1 LRVADKKAGNFAFA
15 GIVGSPAAAKQ
26 QAGTACPHVAAHAG
40 HARRRRLLSTLVPND
55 DCTKISDYLTIDAVA
70 AVRLGSATM
79 YPRSTSR
86 AAALLAALCGLLGSS
101 WHGTAIARDAGSWPT
116 NAWETS
122 APEAQGMDSNALADL
137 VKFGGS
143 EKMDS
148 LLVTRH
154 GRIVAEAYYAP
165 FRSGHKHRINS
176 VTKAVTGTLI
186 AIALRDGLLDS
197 LDRRV
202 LEFFPGR
209 IIANLDDNKQAMT
222 IRHLLN
228 MTSGLEWKER
238 LDDSVPET
246 FLAMEQSADWQ
257 QFILDQP
264 MAQPPGTAFEYNSGN
279 SHLLSAIVNRLTGE
293 RALNYARAQ
302 LFGPLGITDLFWRR
316 DPQGISTGG
325 AGLYLQPRDMAKI
338 GYLYLRN
345 GMWDGRQIVP
355 PAWIDAVNHA
365 SVDMR
370 LPGLRYANQFWVLP
384 DKHVYMAVGFHR
396 QLILVMPD
404 LDIVAIATGTR
415 NYPSARLIDG
425 LAGAAKSTGPLPENT
440 AARSALDLSIAE
452 AATERP
458 SPVGPVPETAKQ
470 VSGKVYAFAPNVLNL
485 RTLALN
491 LSDVDP
497 SFVFVGSPSSS
508 TTTNYGNSGPL
519 GLDGTYRTGGRAR
532 FGVNAA
538 KGNWQDENTFVLDLH
553 TLGNDDAQKFT
564 LTFEGANVDLQFQ
577 NAFGWKVR
585 VQGTAQQVTDDKP

>member
-1 LRVADKKAGNFAFA
+1 MAEDSV
-15 GIVGSPAAAKQ
+15 
-26 QAGTACPHVAAHAG
+26 
-40 HARRRRLLSTLVPND
+40 
-55 DCTKISDYLTIDAVA
+55 
-70 AVRLGSATM
+70 
-79 YPRSTSR
+79 
-86 AAALLAALCGLLGSS
+86 
-101 WHGTAIARDAGSWPT
+101 SWPT
-116 NAWETS
+116 KAWETS
-122 APEAQGMDSNALADL
+122 LPEQQGMDSNALADL
-137 VKFGGS
+137 VKFGAS

-176 VTKAVTGTLI
+176 ATKAVVGTLI

-202 LEFFPGR
+202 LEFFPAR
-209 IIANLDDNKQAMT
+209 TIANLDDNKQATT

-228 MTSGLEWKER
+228 MTSGFEWTER
-238 LDDSVPET
+238 LDDSVPVS
-246 FLAMEQSADWQ
+246 FLAMEESPDWQ

-264 MAQPPGTAFEYNSGN
+264 MAQPPGAGFEYNSGN
-279 SHLLSAIVNRLTGE
+279 SHLLSAIVNRLTG
-293 RALNYARAQ
+293 RSALDYAKAQ
-302 LFGPLGITDLFWRR
+302 LFGPLGITDVFWRR
-316 DPQGISTGG
+316 DPQGISAGG

-345 GMWDGRQIVP
+345 GTWDGREIVP

-384 DKHVYMAVGFHR
+384 DRHVYMAVGFHR
-396 QLILVMPD
+396 QLIVVMPD
-404 LDIVAIATGTR
+404 LDVVAVATGTR
-415 NYPSARLIDG
+415 HYPSARLIDG
-425 LAGAAKSTGPLPENT
+425 ITDAVKSSAPLPENA
-440 AARSALDLSIAE
+440 AARAALDLSIAD

-491 LSDVDP
+491 LSGADP
-497 SFVFVGSPSSS
+497 SFEFVSSPSSS
-508 TTTNYGNSGPL
+508 TTRNYGNSGPL

-538 KGNWQDENTFVLDLH
+538 KGSWQDEKTFVLDLQ
-553 TLGNDDAQKFT
+553 TLGNDDARKFT
-564 LTFEGANVDLQFQ
+564 FTFEGPNVDLQFQ
-577 NAFGWKVR
+577 NAFGWKTR
-585 VQGTAQQVTDDKP
+585 LQGTTQQTTEAKP

>member
-1 LRVADKKAGNFAFA
+1 
-15 GIVGSPAAAKQ
+15 
-26 QAGTACPHVAAHAG
+26 
-40 HARRRRLLSTLVPND
+40 
-55 DCTKISDYLTIDAVA
+55 
-70 AVRLGSATM
+70 M
-79 YPRSTSR
+79 
-86 AAALLAALCGLLGSS
+86 
-101 WHGTAIARDAGSWPT
+101 
-116 NAWETS
+116 
-122 APEAQGMDSNALADL
+122 
-137 VKFGGS
+137 
-143 EKMDS
+143 
-148 LLVTRH
+148 
-154 GRIVAEAYYAP
+154 
-165 FRSGHKHRINS
+165 
-176 VTKAVTGTLI
+176 TGTLI

-209 IIANLDDNKQAMT
+209 TIANLDDNKQAMT

-279 SHLLSAIVNRLTGE
+279 SHLLSAIINRLTGE
-293 RALNYARAQ
+293 RALVYAREQ
-302 LFGPLGITDLFWRR
+302 LFGPLGIADVFWRR

-345 GMWDGRQIVP
+345 GMWEGRQIVP

-384 DKHVYMAVGFHR
+384 DKHVYAAVGFHR
-396 QLILVMPD
+396 QLIVVMPD
-404 LDIVAIATGTR
+404 LDIVAVATGTR

-425 LAGAAKSTGPLPENT
+425 ITGAVKSNQPLPENA
-440 AARSALDLSIAE
+440 AARSALDLSIAD

-470 VSGKVYAFAPNVLNL
+470 VSGKVYAFAPNALNL

-491 LSDVDP
+491 LNGANP
-497 SFVFVGSPSSS
+497 SFEFVSSPSIPQRQTMAIADRSASTAPIASAGAPDLASMPPREAGRTKRPSCSTCRRWVMTMRENLRSPSKARMSICSS
-508 TTTNYGNSGPL
+508 RTSSG
-519 GLDGTYRTGGRAR
+519 GKSRSRAR
-532 FGVNAA
+532 PNRSPKTNRDSVESGLAFLLRAAGVSRH
-538 KGNWQDENTFVLDLH
+538 FH
-553 TLGNDDAQKFT
+553 SS
-564 LTFEGANVDLQFQ
+564 
-577 NAFGWKVR
+577 
-585 VQGTAQQVTDDKP
+585 PP

>member
-1 LRVADKKAGNFAFA
+1 MVRR
-15 GIVGSPAAAKQ
+15 SAAK
-26 QAGTACPHVAAHAG
+26 
-40 HARRRRLLSTLVPND
+40 
-55 DCTKISDYLTIDAVA
+55 
-70 AVRLGSATM
+70 
-79 YPRSTSR
+79 
-86 AAALLAALCGLLGSS
+86 AALLATLCWLFGSS
-101 WHGTAIARDAGSWPT
+101 CPGTATAQDAGSWPT
-116 NAWETS
+116 KAWETS
-122 APEAQGMDSNALADL
+122 APEQQGMDSKALADL
-137 VKFGGS
+137 VKFGAS

-176 VTKAVTGTLI
+176 ATKAVTGTLI

-202 LEFFPGR
+202 LEFFPDR
-209 IIANLDDNKQAMT
+209 TIANLDDNKQAMT

-238 LDDSVPET
+238 LDDSVPES
-246 FLAMEQSADWQ
+246 FLAMEASPDWQ

-279 SHLLSAIVNRLTGE
+279 SHLLSAIINRLTGG
-293 RALNYARAQ
+293 RALLYARAQ
-302 LFGPLGITDLFWRR
+302 LFGPLGIADVFWRQ

-345 GMWDGRQIVP
+345 GSWDGRQIVP

-384 DKHVYMAVGFHR
+384 DRHVYMAVGFHR
-396 QLILVMPD
+396 QLIVVMPD
-404 LDIVAIATGTR
+404 LDIVAVATGTR
-415 NYPSARLIDG
+415 HYPSSRLIDG
-425 LAGAAKSTGPLPENT
+425 ITGAVKSSQPLPENA

-458 SPVGPVPETAKQ
+458 SRVGPVPETAKQ

-491 LSDVDP
+491 LNGADP
-497 SFVFVGSPSSS
+497 SFEFVSTPSSS
-508 TTTNYGNSGPL
+508 VTTNYANSGPL

-538 KGNWQDENTFVLDLH
+538 KGSWQDEKTFVLDLQ
-553 TLGNDDAQKFT
+553 TLGNDDARKFT
-564 LTFEGANVDLQFQ
+564 LTFEGPNVDLQFQ
-577 NAFGWKVR
+577 NAFGWKASIH
-585 VQGTAQQVTDDKP
+585 GTAQQVTEGKP

>member
-1 LRVADKKAGNFAFA
+1 
-15 GIVGSPAAAKQ
+15 
-26 QAGTACPHVAAHAG
+26 
-40 HARRRRLLSTLVPND
+40 
-55 DCTKISDYLTIDAVA
+55 
-70 AVRLGSATM
+70 M
-79 YPRSTSR
+79 YRRSTSR
-86 AAALLAALCGLLGSS
+86 AVLFGALCALLGSP
-101 WHGTAIARDAGSWPT
+101 WHGAVIAQGGGSWPT
-116 NAWETS
+116 RAWETS
-122 APEAQGMDSNALADL
+122 APEQQGMDSNALADL

-154 GRIVAEAYYAP
+154 GSIVTEAYYAP
-165 FRSGHKHRINS
+165 FRSGHRHRVNS

-209 IIANLDDNKQAMT
+209 TVANLDDNKHAIT

-228 MTSGLEWKER
+228 MTSGLAWKER
-238 LDDSVPET
+238 LDDSVPVT
-246 FLAMEQSADWQ
+246 FLAMEQSPDWQ

-264 MAQPPGTAFEYNSGN
+264 MAQPPGTAFDYNSGN
-279 SHLLSAIVNRLTGE
+279 SHLLSAIINRLTGA
-293 RALNYARAQ
+293 RALLYARAQ
-302 LFGPLGITDLFWRR
+302 LFGPLGITDVFWRQ
-316 DPQGISTGG
+316 DPQGISAGG

-345 GMWDGRQIVP
+345 GSWDGHQIVP
-355 PAWIDAVNHA
+355 PAWIEAVRRA

-396 QLILVMPD
+396 QLIVVMPD
-404 LDIVAIATGTR
+404 LDIVAVATGTR

-425 LAGAAKSTGPLPENT
+425 IAGAVKSSEPLPESA
-440 AARSALDLSIAE
+440 AARSALDLAIAE

-458 SPVGPVPETAKQ
+458 SPVGPVPATAKQ
-470 VSGKVYAFAPNVLNL
+470 VSGKVYAFAPNALNL

-491 LSDVDP
+491 LSDSNP
-497 SFVFVGSPSSS
+497 SFEFVSSPSASA
-508 TTTNYGNSGPL
+508 TTEHRDSGPL
-519 GLDGTYRTGGRAR
+519 GLEGTYRIGGRAI

-538 KGNWQDENTFVLDLH
+538 KGSWQDENTFVLDLQ
-553 TLGNDDAQKFT
+553 TLGNDDARKFT
-564 LTFEGANVDLQFQ
+564 LTFEGPNVDLQFQ
-577 NAFGWKVR
+577 NAFGWKAEVR
-585 VQGTAQQVTDDKP
+585 GTAQ

>member
-1 LRVADKKAGNFAFA
+1 MRAALA
-15 GIVGSPAAAKQ
+15 GIPGYP
-26 QAGTACPHVAAHAG
+26 
-40 HARRRRLLSTLVPND
+40 
-55 DCTKISDYLTIDAVA
+55 TIAPIA
-70 AVRLGSATM
+70 AVRSGSMAM
-79 YPRSTSR
+79 VRRSTPK
-86 AAALLAALCGLLGSS
+86 AALLAALSWLLVSS
-101 WHGTAIARDAGSWPT
+101 SAGTAVAQDGGSWPT
-116 NAWETS
+116 TAWETS
-122 APEAQGMDSNALADL
+122 APEQQGMDSNALADL
-137 VKFGGS
+137 VKFGAS

-197 LDRRV
+197 LDRRA
-202 LEFFPGR
+202 LEFFPAR
-209 IIANLDDNKQAMT
+209 TVANLDDNKQAIT

-246 FLAMEQSADWQ
+246 FLAMERSPDWQ

-279 SHLLSAIVNRLTGE
+279 SHLLSAIINKLTGA
-293 RALNYARAQ
+293 RALLYARAQ
-302 LFGPLGITDLFWRR
+302 LFGPLGITDVFWRQ
-316 DPQGISTGG
+316 DPQGVSAGG

-345 GMWDGRQIVP
+345 GSWDGRQIVP

-384 DKHVYMAVGFHR
+384 DKHVYAAVGFHR
-396 QLILVMPD
+396 QIIVVMPE
-404 LDIVAIATGTR
+404 LDIVAVATGTR
-415 NYPSARLIDG
+415 NYPSAGLIDG
-425 LAGAAKSTGPLPENT
+425 ITGAVKSSQPLPEN
-440 AARSALDLSIAE
+440 AAAVATLDRSIAD

-485 RTLALN
+485 RTLRLN

-497 SFVFVGSPSSS
+497 SFEFVSSASSS
-508 TTTNYGNSGPL
+508 TTATYGNSGPL
-519 GLDGTYRTGGRAR
+519 GLDGTYRAGGRAR

-538 KGNWQDENTFVLDLH
+538 KGSWKDEKTFVLDLQ
-553 TLGNDDAQKFT
+553 TLGNDDARQFT
-564 LTFEGANVDLQFQ
+564 LTFEGPNVDLQFQ
-577 NAFGWKVR
+577 NASGWKASA
-585 VQGTAQQVTDDKP
+585 QGTTQQTAEGKP

>member
-1 LRVADKKAGNFAFA
+1 M
-15 GIVGSPAAAKQ
+15 
-26 QAGTACPHVAAHAG
+26 
-40 HARRRRLLSTLVPND
+40 
-55 DCTKISDYLTIDAVA
+55 
-70 AVRLGSATM
+70 VR
-79 YPRSTSR
+79 RSTSK
-86 AAALLAALCGLLGSS
+86 AVLFATLCWVLGSS
-101 WHGTAIARDAGSWPT
+101 CHGTALAQDAVSWPT
-116 NAWETS
+116 KAWETS
-122 APEAQGMDSNALADL
+122 VPEQQGMDSEALADL
-137 VKFGGS
+137 VKFGAS

-165 FRSGHKHRINS
+165 FRSGHKHRVNS

-202 LEFFPGR
+202 LEFFPDR
-209 IIANLDDNKQAMT
+209 TIANLDDNKQAIT

-238 LDDSVPET
+238 LDDSMPES
-246 FLAMEQSADWQ
+246 FLAMEQSPDWQ

-279 SHLLSAIVNRLTGE
+279 SHLLSAIINRLTGG
-293 RALNYARAQ
+293 RALLYARAQ
-302 LFGPLGITDLFWRR
+302 LFGPLGITDVFWRQ
-316 DPQGISTGG
+316 DPQGISAGG

-345 GMWDGRQIVP
+345 GSWDGRQIVP

-370 LPGLRYANQFWVLP
+370 LPGLRYANQFWVMP
-384 DKHVYMAVGFHR
+384 GRHVYAAVGFHR
-396 QLILVMPD
+396 QLIVVMPD
-404 LDIVAIATGTR
+404 LDIVAVTTGTR

-425 LAGAAKSTGPLPENT
+425 IADAVKSGQPLPENT
-440 AARSALDLSIAE
+440 AARATLDLGIAD

-491 LSDVDP
+491 LNNVD
-497 SFVFVGSPSSS
+497 SAFELVSTPSSS

-519 GLDGTYRTGGRAR
+519 GLDGTYRIGGRAR

-538 KGNWQDENTFVLDLH
+538 KGSWQDEKTFVLDLQ
-553 TLGNDDAQKFT
+553 TLGNDDARKFT
-564 LTFEGANVDLQFQ
+564 LTFEGPNVDLQFQ
-577 NAFGWKVR
+577 NAFGWR
-585 VQGTAQQVTDDKP
+585 ASVQGTTQQVTEGKP